1 MYDSAL
7 LSGYSIEKRT
17 IDGKEINV
25 LKRPTPDNRDLGIF
39 TKAEEIVEGDEKDAL
54 VTEML
59 DLKSVILYEH
69 EWDSLSDGNK
79 NRFSE

>member
-1 MYDSAL
+1 
-7 LSGYSIEKRT
+7 
-17 IDGKEINV
+17 
-25 LKRPTPDNRDLGIF
+25 
-39 TKAEEIVEGDEKDAL
+39 VEGDEKEAL